1 VSTLTPH
8 HRIHGLAVQTELEEL
23 VGGWDAIL
31 GFRDR
36 VETVVLG
43 NRDTPCMRSPR
54 ILLVSALAALQ
65 RGDPEQAAGLEA
77 LAEEFEVSGFGHTI
91 DTPRI
96 RLALVRGELGTVER
110 LVAEP
115 LPDRGWHRAW
125 LLLST
130 QSARLDA
137 LAALGRRDEVEAWPA
152 PRPGTY
158 PSRSSSVRWR
168 SCAGTARRWPPPP
181 PPSSGSAS
189 AGTPRRPGRCSP
201 S

>member
-1 VSTLTPH
+1 
-8 HRIHGLAVQTELEEL
+8 
-23 VGGWDAIL
+23 
-31 GFRDR
+31 
-36 VETVVLG
+36 
-43 NRDTPCMRSPR
+43 MRSPR

-65 RGDPEQAAGLEA
+65 RGEPEQAAGLEA

-137 LAALGRRDEVEAWPA
+137 LAALGRREEVEAWPA

-158 PSRSSSVRWR
+158 LEPFLLRALALVREDGE
-168 SCAGTARRWPPPP
+168 ALAAAA
-181 PPSSGSAS
+181 AS
-189 AGTPRRPGRCSP
+189 FERLRLGWHAAETRALLA
-201 S
+201 